1 MKPHR
6 SVAALALLAAAACSS
21 TPRKPDAFYLPPSPM
36 AAGAPGEVLRIEPDG
51 DGPKGARSMRVLYRS
66 TGLKGEPQAVSA
78 LVVIPD
84 GPAPAGGRNVVAWAH
99 PTTGVVPDCAPSLQP
114 DWKKTIPG
122 LEEMVAAGWVVVAT
136 DYPGLGTPG
145 VHPYLVGP
153 SEAQAVV
160 DSVRAARRI
169 PEAGAGDRFAV
180 WGHSQG
186 GHAALFTGELAA
198 SLAPELRLV
207 GVAAAAPATHLASL
221 IEMDLGTRLG
231 KILASEA
238 LYSWSRVYGTP
249 MSAVLFPDAIPVV
262 DRVAQHCIRNGAE
275 GFMAM
280 SEATPLG
287 ERFFSSPITAT
298 EPWASILR
306 RNSTGSARI
315 PAPVFVSQG
324 TIDETVRPAVTATY
338 AGGLCAE
345 GTPVRYLSVPDEGH
359 IKVAFRTAEDAVAW
373 MGDRFAG
380 KPAPDDC
387 KK

>member
-6 SVAALALLAAAACSS
+6 SVAALAVLAAAACSS

-36 AAGAPGEVLRIEPDG
+36 TAGAPGEVLRIEPDA

-114 DWKKTIPG
+114 DWRKTIPG

-186 GHAALFTGELAA
+186 FA
-198 SLAPELRLV
+198 SWGWP
-207 GVAAAAPATHLASL
+207 
-221 IEMDLGTRLG
+221 
-231 KILASEA
+231 
-238 LYSWSRVYGTP
+238 
-249 MSAVLFPDAIPVV
+249 
-262 DRVAQHCIRNGAE
+262 
-275 GFMAM
+275 
-280 SEATPLG
+280 
-287 ERFFSSPITAT
+287 
-298 EPWASILR
+298 
-306 RNSTGSARI
+306 
-315 PAPVFVSQG
+315 
-324 TIDETVRPAVTATY
+324 RPHRPPTWRA
-338 AGGLCAE
+338 
-345 GTPVRYLSVPDEGH
+345 
-359 IKVAFRTAEDAVAW
+359 
-373 MGDRFAG
+373 
-380 KPAPDDC
+380 
-387 KK
+387 